1 MKKKENKNNEVRNDY
16 IEKIEIVVPN
26 KSYMENKEIF
36 TKRFNEILTKFIE
49 EGHQQRDI
57 TKDTGISP
65 ASITQYKNGTN
76 VPKGY
81 ILENLANYFNV
92 SANYLLGKSD
102 TPTYSFDDINKKT
115 GLSQKA
121 IMTLY
126 KLHHNCLDEDI
137 DITEERKIS
146 DFYNSQLSILNLIL
160 ENSEDLL
167 MLLEDIKKY
176 QENYKKLKS
185 KKDELDF
192 YEYKITKDFIQF
204 LNKLI
209 MKGGE

>member
-1 MKKKENKNNEVRNDY
+1 MKKKENKNNEVRN
-16 IEKIEIVVPN
+16 ENKKKIEIVVPN

>member
-1 MKKKENKNNEVRNDY
+1 
-16 IEKIEIVVPN
+16 
-26 KSYMENKEIF
+26 MENKEIF

-176 QENYKKLKS
+176 QENYKKLKR